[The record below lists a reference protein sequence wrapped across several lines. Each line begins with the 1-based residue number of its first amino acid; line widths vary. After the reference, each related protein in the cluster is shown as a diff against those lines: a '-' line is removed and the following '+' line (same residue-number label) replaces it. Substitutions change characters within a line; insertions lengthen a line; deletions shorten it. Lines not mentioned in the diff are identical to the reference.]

1 VAIGKL
7 IIIFGVILILV
18 GISYEFMSIFLSKK
32 IPLDFKIE
40 RENFTIF
47 IPIGT
52 SIIISIALSVVFYLL
67 SKF

>member
-1 VAIGKL
+1 MAISKL
-7 IIIFGVILILV
+7 IIIFGIILILV
-18 GISYEFMSIFLSKK
+18 GISYEFISIFLSKK